1 MGRYITTT
9 GTAGVITK
17 EINADHNASVN
28 ERILADSSSNVI
40 TITLPANA
48 TLLLNDTIE
57 IIDATSSTGTNAITI
72 GRNGSLIQGT
82 AEDLTVDVPGSI
94 ITLIYTG
101 ATYGWIVG
109 SV

>member
-9 GTAGVITK
+9 GTAGVVTK
-17 EINADHNASVN
+17 EINADHDAAVN
-28 ERILADSSSNVI
+28 ERILADVSSAPL
-40 TITLPANA
+40 TITMPANS

-57 IIDATSSTGTNAITI
+57 VIDVTSSSGSNAITI
-72 GRNGSLIQGT
+72 DRNGSLIQGA
-82 AEDLTVDVPGSI
+82 AEDLTIDVPGSI
-94 ITLIYTG
+94 VTLIYTG